1 MKGER
6 VMMKKISKEE
16 ANEEL
21 KKGYGAAKNMLENE
35 DKLEKFLQR
44 LEKKLK
50 YVPVAGDKLSMVP
63 TMASLI
69 KSYVKKEYTEIP
81 IGSIIAILSALI
93 YFVSPVDLIPDAIPV
108 KGLVDDA
115 AVVAACL
122 NFVNSDLEEY
132 SNWREKNGKL
142 ID

>member
-108 KGLVDDA
+108 IGLVDDA

>member
-1 MKGER
+1 
-6 VMMKKISKEE
+6 
-16 ANEEL
+16 
-21 KKGYGAAKNMLENE
+21 
-35 DKLEKFLQR
+35 
-44 LEKKLK
+44 
-50 YVPVAGDKLSMVP
+50 MVP

-108 KGLVDDA
+108 IGLVDDA

>member
-1 MKGER
+1 
-6 VMMKKISKEE
+6 MMKKISKEE

-44 LEKKLK
+44 LETKLK

-93 YFVSPVDLIPDAIPV
+93 YFVSPIDLIPDAIPV
-108 KGLVDDA
+108 IGLVDDA
-115 AVVAACL
+115 AVVATCL

-132 SNWREKNGKL
+132 RNWREKNGKL